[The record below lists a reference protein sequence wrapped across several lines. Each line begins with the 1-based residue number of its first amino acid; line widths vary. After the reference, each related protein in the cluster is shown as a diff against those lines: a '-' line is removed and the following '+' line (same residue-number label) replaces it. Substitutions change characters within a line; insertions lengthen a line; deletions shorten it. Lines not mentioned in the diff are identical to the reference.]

1 MNLLTWSLVLAV
13 LPASGEM
20 KVVQPSAPVTVY
32 TQFDQAPTE
41 GVLASLQNEV
51 ETIMAPIGLNF
62 EWRSLEKCTGRE
74 FAVELVVATFKGA
87 CEVVPFPEQAGA
99 GGALGWT
106 HTSNGEVL
114 PFTDVDCGRISRLLG
129 PSLVHI
135 DPDEREETLGRA
147 IGRVL
152 AHEFYHVFARTSH
165 HGSWGVA
172 KPYYS
177 VSELLAKEFNFEA
190 RESTLLRHSKVIT
203 VLRQAAG
210 DPRAAAFR
218 AGNKH

>member
-1 MNLLTWSLVLAV
+1 MTLSLVLAV
-13 LPASGEM
+13 LPASGQT

-32 TQFDQAPTE
+32 TQFEHAPTE
-41 GVLASLQNEV
+41 VVLEALQNEV
-51 ETIMAPIGLNF
+51 ETIMAPVGLNF
-62 EWRSLEKCTGRE
+62 EWRSLETCTGRE

-87 CEVVPFPEQAGA
+87 CEVIPSPERTGA
-99 GGALGWT
+99 SGALGWT

-114 PFTDVDCGRISRLLG
+114 PFTDVDCGRISQLLG
-129 PSLVHI
+129 PSMFHV
-135 DPDEREETLGRA
+135 DPADREETLGRA

-190 RESTLLRHSKVIT
+190 RESKLLRRSKVMT

-210 DPRAAAFR
+210 DPRVTSFH
-218 AGNKH
+218 AGSKH